1 MWNNLLKFGSTRLLT
16 FTFLWCIIL
25 PAEGQQ
31 LDSQSTYQ
39 EVSNPSPTELSPQPS
54 WHIWQLDAD
63 GTLRGSID
71 GPPQTDGTS
80 LSDNGWQLYLITGRE
95 IQHKIATDKRGR
107 FSLPQVAPGP
117 YSLVICGADGFTAHG
132 VYLAPSSSSKFT
144 NQIRPGIVSPQ
155 VPGFRAVLNENLPRE
170 VAAKITS
177 SYDSSFEDVALAFNR
192 SESGSTSQ
200 LSQIG
205 STAQLRQVMLERGK
219 LSGRI
224 GNMFGQAQ
232 DLRGIMV
239 SIVQNGKRVTEA
251 YVDDRG
257 LFAIHNM
264 QPGVYEFVAV
274 GRQGFAA
281 VRFNAV
287 GDSVPM
293 IDGSFQQPVGPITN
307 SLDVCLTCRT
317 AGVTDSPPNQTIPA
331 KPKSSILQS
340 NINTSGNSF
349 DYGGYV
355 SAHLSAFEFVG
366 Q

>member
-1 MWNNLLKFGSTRLLT
+1 MQNNLLKYVSTRLLT
-16 FTFLWCIIL
+16 FTFLWCTLL

-31 LDSQSTYQ
+31 LDSQSTFQ
-39 EVSNPSPTELSPQPS
+39 EMPNLPPMELSPQPS

-63 GTLRGSID
+63 GTLSGSIT
-71 GPPQTDGTS
+71 GPSQTGGTS
-80 LSDNGWQLYLITGRE
+80 LSDNGWRLYLITGRE
-95 IQHKIATDKRGR
+95 VQYKIATDKLGR
-107 FSLPQVAPGP
+107 FSLPQVASGP

-132 VYLAPSSSSKFT
+132 VYLAPSSSSPFT
-144 NQIRPGIVSPQ
+144 NQIRLGTVSPK
-155 VPGFRAVLNENLPRE
+155 VPGFLAVLNENLPRE
-170 VAAKITS
+170 VAAKIVS
-177 SYDSSFEDVALAFNR
+177 SHDSSFEDVALAFNR

-257 LFAIHNM
+257 LFAIPNM

-274 GRQGFAA
+274 GRHGFAA

-293 IDGSFQQPVGPITN
+293 IDGSFQQSVGPITN

-317 AGVTDSPPNQTIPA
+317 AGVTASPPNQTIPT
-331 KPKSSILQS
+331 KPKTSVLQS
-340 NINTSGNSF
+340 SFNTSGNSF

-355 SAHLSAFEFVG
+355 AAHLSAFEFVG